1 MQTFAYDFAPTS
13 YQNNH
18 NFCYLVV
25 NPLNKTAKY
34 EEN

>member
-13 YQNNH
+13 YQNTY

>member
-1 MQTFAYDFAPTS
+1 MQTFAYDFMALVH
-13 YQNNH
+13 QNNN

-25 NPLNKTAKY
+25 NPINKSAKY